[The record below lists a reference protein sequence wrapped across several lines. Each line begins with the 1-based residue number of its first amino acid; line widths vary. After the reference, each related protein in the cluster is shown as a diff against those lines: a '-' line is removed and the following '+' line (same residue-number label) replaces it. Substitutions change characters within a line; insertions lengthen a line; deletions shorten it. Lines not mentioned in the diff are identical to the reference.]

1 MPAFDLFPFD
11 TWARLQAR
19 FWRNPPADCLGYGD
33 PAGEARL
40 RELIAAYLRSA
51 RGLRCE
57 AEQVIVTHRAQQA
70 ISPTWAWT
78 RTSPGSRSSTSTG

>member
-1 MPAFDLFPFD
+1 MCIRD
-11 TWARLQAR
+11 R
-19 FWRNPPADCLGYGD
+19 GYGD

-57 AEQVIVTHRAQQA
+57 AEQVIVTHGAQQA
-70 ISPTWAWT
+70 IRLCAQVLLENGDPVAVEN
-78 RTSPGSRSSTSTG
+78 PGYRAARLAFAATGAVPVSYTHL